1 LPQEEL
7 FYKLIVVDLVNKSI
21 SYHRTALHQ
30 ELCEL
35 ANDPIL
41 LKRRFR
47 MIAQLADYESQ
58 IYKKIYKFNSSNI
71 NDYVEAVERIIMEV
85 HDVVSRN
92 G

>member
-1 LPQEEL
+1 
-7 FYKLIVVDLVNKSI
+7 
-21 SYHRTALHQ
+21 
-30 ELCEL
+30 
-35 ANDPIL
+35 
-41 LKRRFR
+41 